1 MPPEQID
8 AALADGD
15 LDRIAGEPTSVDPVA
30 ISPISN
36 VTIAG
41 TARITTDGGQ
51 DRIGMG
57 SVDVGRDLVINT
69 GRHDDSLTLGL
80 NELPRPLDDGAIR
93 VVDDAAGISLPL
105 NVNGSMRINTGSGAD
120 SAWLESIHVNQ
131 NLRANLGLGDD
142 VFALDW
148 GTVAGQVE
156 VHGMRGNDII
166 ALAHLKAQQV
176 AIRAGRGDDGVRLAK
191 VQASRIGVGLG
202 SGNDQMR
209 VVDTTARVA
218 RFHGGDGT
226 DSLEFQGENELHD
239 LAIIN
244 FEVIS

>member
-1 MPPEQID
+1 MVNTGGGQQDIVFVGGLPRGDAPGPEPLPPEQID

-51 DRIGMG
+51 DRIEMG

-105 NVNGSMRINTGSGAD
+105 NVNGSMQINTGSGPD
-120 SAWLESIHVNQ
+120 SAWLESIPCESKPPQ
-131 NLRANLGLGDD
+131 P
-142 VFALDW
+142 
-148 GTVAGQVE
+148 GT
-156 VHGMRGNDII
+156 
-166 ALAHLKAQQV
+166 
-176 AIRAGRGDDGVRLAK
+176 GR
-191 VQASRIGVGLG
+191 
-202 SGNDQMR
+202 
-209 VVDTTARVA
+209 
-218 RFHGGDGT
+218 
-226 DSLEFQGENELHD
+226 
-239 LAIIN
+239 
-244 FEVIS
+244 